1 MARILIAEDDRGI
14 SDFISRGLR
23 GEGYDCDIVEAG
35 PNAFAAARSGD
46 YDLVILDLG
55 LPHMDG
61 ADVLEQLRAL
71 GVTIPIIVL
80 TARTNIEARVRSL
93 EGGADDYM
101 PKPFQFAELAA
112 RVRLR
117 LPGPNADA
125 KNHNDADANELSH
138 GDLSLDL
145 RAQRVTIG
153 DGTVKSNVKDLSRRE
168 TALLE
173 AFLRHPD
180 ETLTRAQLLK
190 QVWDM
195 DFDPGSNVVDVYV
208 RTLRKKVGPER
219 IETVRGAGYRLA
231 DVD

>member
-1 MARILIAEDDRGI
+1 MPRILIAEDDRGI

-23 GEGYDCDIVEAG
+23 GEGYECDVVEAG

-71 GVTIPIIVL
+71 GVRIPIIVL
-80 TARTNIEARVRSL
+80 TARTNIEDRVRSL

-117 LPGPNADA
+117 LPRPGTGS
-125 KNHNDADANELSH
+125 ANGEDSLALNH
-138 GDLSLDL
+138 GDMTLDL
-145 RAQRVTIG
+145 RAQRVQLG
-153 DGTVKSNVKDLSRRE
+153 GKWKDLSRRE

-173 AFLRHPD
+173 AFLRHPN
-180 ETLTRAQLLK
+180 EVLSRAQLLEM
-190 QVWDM
+190 VWEM

-208 RTLRKKVGPER
+208 RTLRKKVGSQR
-219 IETVRGAGYRLA
+219 IETVRGSGYRLA
-231 DVD
+231 PADQ

>member
-1 MARILIAEDDRGI
+1 MPRILIAEDDRGI

-23 GEGYDCDIVEAG
+23 GEGYECDVVEAG

-71 GVTIPIIVL
+71 GVRIPIIVL
-80 TARTNIEARVRSL
+80 TARTNIEDRVRSL

-117 LPGPNADA
+117 LPRPGTGS
-125 KNHNDADANELSH
+125 ANEEDSMALTH
-138 GDLSLDL
+138 GDMTLDL
-145 RAQRVTIG
+145 RAQRVQLG
-153 DGTVKSNVKDLSRRE
+153 GKWKDLSRRE

-173 AFLRHPD
+173 AFLRHPN
-180 ETLTRAQLLK
+180 EVLSRAQLLEM
-190 QVWDM
+190 VWEIG
-195 DFDPGSNVVDVYV
+195 FDPGSNVVDVYV
-208 RTLRKKVGPER
+208 RTLRKKVGSQR
-219 IETVRGAGYRLA
+219 IETVRGSGYRLA
-231 DVD
+231 PADE